1 MIIKLLIALCIGIAV
16 MSFNYRGTDSIYKA
30 VNNKDLETRAAI
42 LDTAIV
48 NYYCNH
54 HGFLPAFLDA
64 NTLNVMGLS
73 DMNLTNITY
82 TKNSDRSF
90 TLSVKLSTGNVL
102 TANSGKDLV
111 VPPEIN

>member
-1 MIIKLLIALCIGIAV
+1 MLVKFLIAFCIGIAV

-54 HGFLPAFLDA
+54 HGALPTSLDA
-64 NTLNVMGLS
+64 NTLKVMGLT
-73 DMNLTNITY
+73 DMNLTNLTY
-82 TKNSDRSF
+82 TKVSDRRF
-90 TLSVKLSTGNVL
+90 TLTAKLSTGNVN

>member
-1 MIIKLLIALCIGIAV
+1 MIAKLLIAMCIAIGV
-16 MSFNYRGTDSIYKA
+16 MSFNFRGTDSIYKA
-30 VNNKDLETRAAI
+30 VNNKDLETRAAV

-54 HGFLPAFLDA
+54 HGVLPMSLDA
-64 NTLNVMGLS
+64 DTLKVMGLT

-82 TKNSDRSF
+82 IKNSDRRF
-90 TLSVKLSTGNVL
+90 TLTVKLSTGNVN

-111 VPPEIN
+111 VPPEIH

>member
-1 MIIKLLIALCIGIAV
+1 MLVKLLIALCISIAL
-16 MSFNYRGTDSIYKA
+16 MSFGYRGNDSIYKA

-54 HGFLPAFLDA
+54 HGALPASLDA
-64 NTLNVMGLS
+64 DTLNVMGLS

-82 TKNSDRSF
+82 TKNSDKRF
-90 TLSVKLSTGNVL
+90 TLSVKLSTGNVS
-102 TANSGKDLV
+102 TANSGKNLV
-111 VPPEIN
+111 GLSEIN

>member
-1 MIIKLLIALCIGIAV
+1 MLAKLLIALCIGIAV

-48 NYYCNH
+48 NSYCNH
-54 HGFLPAFLDA
+54 HGALPTSLDA
-64 NTLNVMGLS
+64 NTLKVMGLT
-73 DMNLTNITY
+73 DMNLTNLTY
-82 TKNSDRSF
+82 TKVSDRRF
-90 TLSVKLSTGNVL
+90 TLTAKLSTGNVN